1 MMNCVFKN
9 WLVILATVVVVPS
22 CLLPPPVDEAVEV
35 VNLAPRIVPD
45 SLTPDP
51 TEGPKVMSTACE
63 SYPFFARIT
72 DPDQADTLFWRV
84 FLDYHRDEAPTL
96 TEIQT
101 LTPDPNSLL
110 SVDLIQFTVS
120 PNDEL
125 LIGDGRINETH
136 MVELLV
142 SDRPF
147 DADPIAPEGR
157 VIADEQGLIDSFIW
171 TVEITDDVRPC
182 PSGGSGL

>member
-1 MMNCVFKN
+1 MIVGS
-9 WLVILATVVVVPS
+9 A
-22 CLLPPPVDEAVEV
+22 CLLPPPVEEAEEV

-51 TEGPKVMSTACE
+51 TQGPKTLSTVCD
-63 SYPFFARIT
+63 SYSFFARIT
-72 DPDQADTLFWRV
+72 DPDRADTLYWRV
-84 FLDYHRDEAPTL
+84 FLDYHRDEAPIL

-101 LTPDPNSLL
+101 LVPDANSLVSL
-110 SVDLIQFTVS
+110 DLIQFSVS

-125 LIGDGRINETH
+125 LVGGGRINETH

-147 DADPIAPEGR
+147 NKAPIAPEGR
-157 VIADEQGLIDSFIW
+157 AVEGDVGLVDSFIW
-171 TVEITDDVRPC
+171 TIEITDDPRPC
-182 PSGGSGL
+182 PTGAEPQ

>member
-1 MMNCVFKN
+1 MA
-9 WLVILATVVVVPS
+9 LAICLIVPA
-22 CLLPPPVDEAVEV
+22 CLLPPPVHEANEV
-35 VNLAPRIVPD
+35 INLAPRIVPD

-51 TEGPKVMSTACE
+51 TEGPKTMSTACE

-72 DPDQADTLFWRV
+72 DPDRTDTLYWRV

-101 LTPDPNSLL
+101 LTPDPNSLV
-110 SVDLIQFTVS
+110 SFDLIQFTVS
-120 PNDEL
+120 PNDEH
-125 LIGDGRINETH
+125 LIGGGRINETH

-147 DADPIAPEGR
+147 TPDPIAPEGR
-157 VIADEQGLIDSFIW
+157 VIENEDGLMDSFIW
-171 TVEITDDVRPC
+171 TVEITDEVRPC
-182 PSGGSGL
+182 PTGVVAE

>member
-1 MMNCVFKN
+1 VNQWIIFIAFA
-9 WLVILATVVVVPS
+9 LPAAG
-22 CLLPPPVDEAVEV
+22 CLLPPPVDEASEL
-35 VNLAPRIVPD
+35 VNLAPRIVPE

-72 DPDQADTLFWRV
+72 DPDRNDTLYWRV
-84 FLDYHRDEAPTL
+84 FLDYHRDDAPVL
-96 TEIQT
+96 TEVQV
-101 LTPDPNSLL
+101 LTPDPNSLV
-110 SVDLIQFTVS
+110 SVDLIQFNVS

-125 LIGDGRINETH
+125 LVGGGRLNEPH

-147 DADPIAPEGR
+147 NEAPIEPEGR
-157 VIADEQGLIDSFIW
+157 VIQAEEGLTDSFIW
-171 TVEITDDVRPC
+171 TVEITDEPRPC
-182 PSGGSGL
+182 PAGGARE